1 MTTDESFKE
10 QVKIRE
16 QKVKRMSTIF
26 LAALIPVILANQIL
40 DRLLSVIFGTN
51 YYPFENIPPYFPI
64 WYALGSTLMVFVF
77 TIAWWY
83 WESQLK
89 LVKPTIAA
97 VLIVYLCGM
106 GTVAE
111 LGALESHGV
120 TFWEFMPVLWILM
133 IVLFLGTF
141 ILSAKAKSL
150 GLKFAVIASFFILF
164 VVVHWIFY
172 LPMFPDFSWIGIN
185 HALNIL
191 IFQWVAAMAVIAIP
205 IIIGMGLL
213 QSDKLRMKLISY
225 DLEKHMARKK
235 K

>member
-10 QVKIRE
+10 QVEIRE
-16 QKVKRMSTIF
+16 QKVKSMSTIF

-51 YYPFENIPPYFPI
+51 YYPFENIPPFFPI

-106 GTVAE
+106 GTAAE

-141 ILSAKAKSL
+141 ILSAEAKSL
-150 GLKFAVIASFFILF
+150 GLKFAVIASFISPILAGSN
-164 VVVHWIFY
+164 HTLL
-172 LPMFPDFSWIGIN
+172 LPHFR
-185 HALNIL
+185 IL
-191 IFQWVAAMAVIAIP
+191 AAVFFCERK
-205 IIIGMGLL
+205 
-213 QSDKLRMKLISY
+213 SISITNSSPFLVPFLKIQKTY
-225 DLEKHMARKK
+225 QILPRR
-235 K
+235 